1 MAKVRTRIL
10 KMFILGFKQF
20 RDPYYQGFAAQVSFY
35 LTLSIVPILLLITQI
50 LGIFNI
56 SLERALGL
64 IEEYTGTEMSSMFQ
78 GLFEFS
84 SVGFG
89 NIVFVFIA
97 LWAAS
102 RASFSLMRITN
113 YTLTSGESTGKGYFR
128 DRFRAMR
135 TMIMTIIT
143 IVFALII
150 MANGRLIVSLILGLI
165 GMEEMME
172 SMDMLWLGLRWPVG
186 FIMYLLM
193 VSYNYY
199 ILPSEKVEYRKVLPG
214 SLFASIG
221 MLIVTFVYSGYTNSL
236 ANYDV
241 LYGALSSVVAIMLW
255 FYFIAWV
262 IFLGV
267 LCNKVWDDTSSTSG
281 KTDPPEHLKFNREE
295 IKKIHDSTNRNS

>member
-1 MAKVRTRIL
+1 MATIRTRIF
-10 KMFILGFKQF
+10 KMFILGFKQL

-56 SLERALGL
+56 SLERALAL
-64 IEEYTGTEMSSMFQ
+64 VEDYTGTKMSSMFQ

-89 NIVFVFIA
+89 NIIFVFIA

-128 DRFRAMR
+128 DRFRAIR
-135 TMIMTIIT
+135 TMVMTIIT

-150 MANGRLIVSLILGLI
+150 MANGRLIVNLILNML

-186 FIMYLLM
+186 FLMYMLM

-199 ILPSEKVEYRKVLPG
+199 ILPSERVAYKKVLPG
-214 SLFASIG
+214 SIFASIG
-221 MLIVTFVYSGYTNSL
+221 MLLVTFVYSEYTNTL

-262 IFLGV
+262 ICLGV
-267 LCNKVWDDTSSTSG
+267 LCNKVWDDTSSVSG
-281 KTDPPEHLKFNREE
+281 KTDPPEHLKSNREE
-295 IKKIHDSTNRNS
+295 IRKFYDNTN